1 MFGSRK
7 ELYSQL
13 SLETYLKNGRTN
25 NVLNLLTILRLFVGL
40 PASLPGQVWR
50 SWYIK
55 NVKLNSRKAQIKN

>member
-13 SLETYLKNGRTN
+13 SLETYLKTGRTN

-50 SWYIK
+50 S
-55 NVKLNSRKAQIKN
+55 